1 MARVTAEDCIDAMT
15 NRFRLVMCS
24 AQRGREL
31 ASGVEPTVERDRL
44 IKNEKNAVIALREIT
59 QGNLDVEALEDSIV
73 RNHRRFSPIEAAA
86 EEDTEGEVASPSAER
101 AAERVPSVSGAEG
114 GEGSEN
120 DGDGAGAPAEGLPDE
135 GLPEVHP
142 EVHAETV
149 FKAAAAEAIDKT
161 ASDTDDE
168 TASASASDTNDET
181 ASASASDTDDK
192 TASAISPSTKTRDK
206 KRSPYR
212 STNRAIRACAHK
224 SVPRPK
230 ITSYFPPQLSSL
242 QNSF

>member
-101 AAERVPSVSGAEG
+101 VPSVSGAERVPSVSGAEVH
-114 GEGSEN
+114 
-120 DGDGAGAPAEGLPDE
+120 AEVKVVKMMEMVRGLPLPPPRRNWLPDTE

-161 ASDTDDE
+161 AEVVSDTDHDE
-168 TASASASDTNDET
+168 TASASDDRSHPRQKHATKNDLHTAPPTAQYEHARTNPCQDPR
-181 ASASASDTDDK
+181 SR
-192 TASAISPSTKTRDK
+192 AISP
-206 KRSPYR
+206 
-212 STNRAIRACAHK
+212 
-224 SVPRPK
+224 
-230 ITSYFPPQLSSL
+230 PQFSSL

>member
-101 AAERVPSVSGAEG
+101 VPSVSGAES

-120 DGDGAGAPAEGLPDE
+120 DGDGAGSPAERLHAE

-161 ASDTDDE
+161 ASDTNDETASASDTDDE
-168 TASASASDTNDET
+168 TASASDTDDET
-181 ASASASDTDDK
+181 ASASASDTDDE
-192 TASAISPSTKTRDK
+192 TASASDTNDKT
-206 KRSPYR
+206 
-212 STNRAIRACAHK
+212 
-224 SVPRPK
+224 
-230 ITSYFPPQLSSL
+230 TSASDTDDETTDGEGG
-242 QNSF
+242 